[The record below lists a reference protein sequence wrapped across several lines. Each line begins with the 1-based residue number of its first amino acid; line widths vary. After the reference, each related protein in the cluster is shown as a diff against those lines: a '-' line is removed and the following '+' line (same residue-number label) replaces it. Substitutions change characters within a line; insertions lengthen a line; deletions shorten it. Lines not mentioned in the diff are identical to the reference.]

1 MISAMNF
8 VQIVGPHEQFEEA
21 VDVVHTAGVLQIE
34 EVPLVGENKDKLL
47 HRFQLSSTQI
57 RQKELYHELLRILDE
72 EALGYLPRSVV
83 QGVKGAASFEEQYGH
98 WGQQDDNAIAAT
110 VRALHAEVR
119 SFKRRSRNID
129 NDLRVLTA
137 YEEVVAAL
145 TPLIQ
150 HSDLPQDH
158 MLIGILLERKSQ
170 RAQALLQKHV
180 DKLTAGEYVIMQA
193 PLAKG
198 RKAALL
204 AFHPKFLTPVREF
217 IGETGIS
224 EVRGPRY
231 LRDKPFDQILLT
243 LEQDLTRL
251 RQKRAEL
258 TVRKDRFFEE
268 KAPQLLALR
277 GICFDTFG
285 RLDALSKFAQTRYT
299 FIMEGWMPSKDV
311 ESLQAQL
318 DAECDGAAFVRCV
331 RAHGAAS
338 SPPVRLSNPG
348 PVKSFET
355 LLALLPLPKYGSIDP
370 TWFMAT
376 FFPPIFGLMLG
387 DIGYGLL
394 LVLGTV
400 WLWRLGRRVKVAQ
413 ALAVIL
419 GSCAFFTILF
429 GVVFG
434 EFFGTAGHH
443 LGLRPLWRERLE
455 IGSSQIGETLL
466 MYLGMAVA
474 VGVVHVICGLVLG
487 IINAR
492 KSNHAAEGLAY
503 TARIFGLFGLFFVIG
518 RLVQALPPVFTSLS
532 VVAWILFLVFMLWTY
547 MRHPL
552 HGLMLP
558 LELIGTVGNILSYA
572 RIMAVGMASAVL
584 ALLANQFGSM
594 IDNVVLAVIV
604 VVLVH
609 ALNLVLGV
617 VDPTIQGL
625 RLHYVEFFSKFYL
638 SGGRLYSPF
647 KKMGDQVL

>member
-8 VQIVGPHEQFEEA
+8 VQIVGPLEQFERA
-21 VDVVHTAGVLQIE
+21 VDVVHAAGVLQIE

-47 HRFQLSSTQI
+47 HRVQLSSTQI
-57 RQKELYHELLRILDE
+57 RQKDLFYELLRALDE
-72 EALGYLPRSVV
+72 EALEHLPKSMA
-83 QGVKGAASFEEQYGH
+83 QDIKGSSSFTEQYDH
-98 WGQQDDNAIAAT
+98 WAQQDDSAIGAS

-119 SFKRRSRNID
+119 SFNRRTRNID
-129 NDLRVLTA
+129 NDLRVLTG
-137 YEEVVAAL
+137 YEEVAAAL
-145 TPLIQ
+145 APLTR
-150 HSDLPQDH
+150 HDDLPKEYA
-158 MLIGILLERKSQ
+158 LVGIMFERKSQ
-170 RAQALLQKHV
+170 RARTLLQKHLA
-180 DKLTAGEYVIMQA
+180 KLTAGEYVM
-193 PLAKG
+193 LESSLTKG
-198 RKAALL
+198 RSASLL
-204 AFHPKFLTPVREF
+204 AFDPQFLTPVREF

-231 LRDKPFDQILLT
+231 LRDKPFEQVLQILDA
-243 LEQDLTRL
+243 DLTTL
-251 RQKRAEL
+251 RQKRIEL
-258 TVRKDRFFEE
+258 VQRKESFYAD

-277 GICFDTFG
+277 SVCFDAFS
-285 RLDALSKFAQTRYT
+285 RLDALSKFAQTHYT
-299 FIMEGWMPSKDV
+299 FIIEGWMPSEAV
-311 ESLQAQL
+311 ASMQSQL
-318 DAECDGAAFVRCV
+318 ADQCEGAAFVRCV

-348 PVKSFET
+348 PVRSFET

-394 LVLGTV
+394 LVVGTF
-400 WLWRLGRRVKVAQ
+400 WLWRLGRRVKIAH

-419 GSCAFFTILF
+419 GSCAFFTIIF

-455 IGSSQIGETLL
+455 IGSAHLGETLL
-466 MYLGMAVA
+466 MYLGVAVA
-474 VGVVHVICGLVLG
+474 VGVVHILCGLVLG
-487 IINAR
+487 IINALKLR
-492 KSNHAAEGLAY
+492 HAAEGLGNV
-503 TARIFGLFGLFFVIG
+503 ARIFGLFGLFFVIG
-518 RLVQALPPVFTSLS
+518 RLVDVLPPMFTSLG
-532 VVAWILFLVFMLWTY
+532 VVAWILFLVFMLWTCKH
-547 MRHPL
+547 HPM
-552 HGLMLP
+552 HGMMLP
-558 LELIGTVGNILSYA
+558 LELLGTVGNILSYA

-594 IDNVVLAVIV
+594 IDNVVLAIIV

-638 SGGRLYSPF
+638 SGGRVYSPF
-647 KKMGDQVL
+647 KKMGD